1 MNAAD
6 NVVTTVAEIAKGK
19 EVVFQK
25 DGELLTIRAGAVSNE
40 QYHNPRTGLKTYI
53 KSWVG
58 SESLATAITR
68 VAYLAQRA
76 FK

>member
-53 KSWVG
+53 KS
-58 SESLATAITR
+58 
-68 VAYLAQRA
+68 
-76 FK
+76 